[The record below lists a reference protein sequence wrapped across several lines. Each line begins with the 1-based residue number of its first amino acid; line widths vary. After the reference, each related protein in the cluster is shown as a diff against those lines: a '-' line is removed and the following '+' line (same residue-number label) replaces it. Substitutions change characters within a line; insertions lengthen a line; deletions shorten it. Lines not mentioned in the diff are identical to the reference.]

1 MTLILALFS
10 LMIACEQE
18 PVAPPVAPRPPAPKP
33 DYIVSLDEPG
43 EVDTWKK
50 NTIELATSL
59 SNPPDPKVLDGYE
72 ASFRV
77 TDASVRTFLED
88 PSQLSGWPEDF
99 KLDARD
105 RIYGSPAADPEPFVG
120 NAATASELETTGEHF
135 EAGLHYAALS
145 DKVGVERCIKAL
157 ERKVEW
163 NAIAILAYKIGDD
176 DKLYLAMDKLRELSL
191 YDRMESVIG
200 RAIQDKQIPRATEI
214 ATHYGWKLESG
225 KWDRQLEAAGDVAVK
240 TRLVARRITH
250 WIEVAQKSCQGDMEI
265 KACEGQ
271 AYTLRA
277 ASCDGPDETVP
288 DLAGIV
294 KLASIDRAAAMKLAR
309 EFLESRYANVVAVAD
324 WCGEGGEG
332 SMVAGT
338 LEFYTLVRGEPDL
351 KAKYLGKTRSWAT
364 GAIVLQKREETRE
377 EYWDWKGENYTK
389 LPSYQ
394 FYVAVKALGDQDLI
408 AAWSDNLALI
418 ARLPVTEYENQNV
431 VALDRSL
438 LGVPG
443 GDVKAVSAFRYGEIN
458 QQDLVRIWNELKLPT
473 PPAGSTMTLAQI
485 EQAMATAEELER
497 TGYQKEALSALLL
510 PLPLEMQ
517 NLSTQDAKVQLRAY
531 AGYLSLQQGN
541 PETARRYIEAE
552 ILVRRAE
559 IAHFNAQS
567 EQELKDALT
576 HPYQVAAQNLEI
588 MKRRGD
594 DSASARKPT
603 AIEDA
608 HAMLRPVMDEI
619 EKMPTIHDRALI
631 WIALQ
636 GDRSFL
642 DLEVAKRTD
651 EGKLAEV
658 QELVGSLPVNLTQPR

>member
-1 MTLILALFS
+1 M
-10 LMIACEQE
+10 
-18 PVAPPVAPRPPAPKP
+18 
-33 DYIVSLDEPG
+33 
-43 EVDTWKK
+43 
-50 NTIELATSL
+50 
-59 SNPPDPKVLDGYE
+59 
-72 ASFRV
+72 
-77 TDASVRTFLED
+77 
-88 PSQLSGWPEDF
+88 
-99 KLDARD
+99 
-105 RIYGSPAADPEPFVG
+105 
-120 NAATASELETTGEHF
+120 
-135 EAGLHYAALS
+135 
-145 DKVGVERCIKAL
+145 
-157 ERKVEW
+157 
-163 NAIAILAYKIGDD
+163 
-176 DKLYLAMDKLRELSL
+176 
-191 YDRMESVIG
+191 
-200 RAIQDKQIPRATEI
+200 
-214 ATHYGWKLESG
+214 
-225 KWDRQLEAAGDVAVK
+225 
-240 TRLVARRITH
+240 
-250 WIEVAQKSCQGDMEI
+250 
-265 KACEGQ
+265 
-271 AYTLRA
+271 
-277 ASCDGPDETVP
+277 
-288 DLAGIV
+288 
-294 KLASIDRAAAMKLAR
+294 
-309 EFLESRYANVVAVAD
+309 
-324 WCGEGGEG
+324 
-332 SMVAGT
+332 
-338 LEFYTLVRGEPDL
+338 
-351 KAKYLGKTRSWAT
+351 
-364 GAIVLQKREETRE
+364 
-377 EYWDWKGENYTK
+377 
-389 LPSYQ
+389 
-394 FYVAVKALGDQDLI
+394 AVKALGDQDLI